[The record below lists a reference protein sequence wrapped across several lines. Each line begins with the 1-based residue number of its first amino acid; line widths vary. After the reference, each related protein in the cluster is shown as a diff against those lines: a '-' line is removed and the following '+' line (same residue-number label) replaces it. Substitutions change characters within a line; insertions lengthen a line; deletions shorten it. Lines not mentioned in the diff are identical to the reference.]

1 MAGYKRVDRLSEEIQ
16 REVDEIIRH
25 DLRDPRIDGMW
36 SITRAEVTG
45 DLRYAKIYVSCL
57 EDEKR
62 TELLAA
68 LKHAAGMIRRELG
81 RRMKIRY
88 LPELLF
94 ISDENIA
101 YGVHIAAVLKEVI
114 KDEEREEE
122 HA

>member
-88 LPELLF
+88 IPELLF

>member
-1 MAGYKRVDRLSEEIQ
+1 MAGYKRVDRLSAEIQ

-88 LPELLF
+88 IPELLF

>member
-45 DLRYAKIYVSCL
+45 DLRYAKIYVSRL

-88 LPELLF
+88 IPELLF